1 GAFLWRHR
9 VRQNAHFKRY
19 R

>member
-1 GAFLWRHR
+1 AFLWRHR